1 MEYKPKVITGKVTG
15 TGWPIDGHV
24 LWFSQW
30 DYDNR
35 ESWHLYGWEDS
46 EDEVVMQTVFQT
58 ETEAGPLPVRHSGEV
73 RRELEGK
80 EMGAAGLVL
89 PATGQGESSGGKA
102 GRKHQQ
108 HPRTAP
114 GSRLRSDAKKADR
127 PGRDPLPPAGQE
139 PERRRAG
146 QAPGLGARRVPDMRP
161 EMLETPGKP
170 TGSAK
175 EQGAKMLCTECAIKA
190 GPPVASYERKA
201 QTAHSEGGQSV
212 KEENNTEGL
221 YTLKID
227 ARHYFPD
234 GKITWDVLEALRCR
248 KYAEVLAFYL
258 ECDLDDIEKQARRLA
273 ESTALSYSEALH
285 KIGGDMLRSKE
296 EKPAPLSLWPIRREP
311 VRPNRAARRAAKR
324 KGGRNGR

>member
-46 EDEVVMQTVFQT
+46 EDEAVMQTVFQT
-58 ETEAGPLPVRHSGEV
+58 ETESGPLPVRYAGEV
-73 RRELEGK
+73 RRELEGE

-89 PATGQGESSGGKA
+89 PAIGQGGSAGGKA

-146 QAPGLGARRVPDMRP
+146 QAPGLGASRVPDMRP
-161 EMLETPGKP
+161 EMLETPG
-170 TGSAK
+170 S
-175 EQGAKMLCTECAIKA
+175 
-190 GPPVASYERKA
+190 
-201 QTAHSEGGQSV
+201 
-212 KEENNTEGL
+212 
-221 YTLKID
+221 
-227 ARHYFPD
+227 
-234 GKITWDVLEALRCR
+234 
-248 KYAEVLAFYL
+248 
-258 ECDLDDIEKQARRLA
+258 
-273 ESTALSYSEALH
+273 
-285 KIGGDMLRSKE
+285 
-296 EKPAPLSLWPIRREP
+296 
-311 VRPNRAARRAAKR
+311 
-324 KGGRNGR
+324 

>member
-46 EDEVVMQTVFQT
+46 EDEAVMQTVFQT
-58 ETEAGPLPVRHSGEV
+58 ETEAGLCLFDTLEKFAENWKAKKWEPQGSFCLPLDKVEV
-73 RRELEGK
+73 LE
-80 EMGAAGLVL
+80 V
-89 PATGQGESSGGKA
+89 KA

-146 QAPGLGARRVPDMRP
+146 QAPGLGASRVPDMRP
-161 EMLETPGKP
+161 EMLETPG
-170 TGSAK
+170 S
-175 EQGAKMLCTECAIKA
+175 
-190 GPPVASYERKA
+190 
-201 QTAHSEGGQSV
+201 
-212 KEENNTEGL
+212 
-221 YTLKID
+221 
-227 ARHYFPD
+227 
-234 GKITWDVLEALRCR
+234 
-248 KYAEVLAFYL
+248 
-258 ECDLDDIEKQARRLA
+258 
-273 ESTALSYSEALH
+273 
-285 KIGGDMLRSKE
+285 
-296 EKPAPLSLWPIRREP
+296 
-311 VRPNRAARRAAKR
+311 
-324 KGGRNGR
+324 

>member
-35 ESWHLYGWEDS
+35 ENWHLYGWEDS
-46 EDEVVMQTVFQT
+46 EDEVVMQTVFKT
-58 ETEAGPLPVRHSGEV
+58 ETEAGLCLFDTLEKFAENWKAKKWEPQGSFCLPLDKVEVLEVKQEESTNNTREQLRAHGFDLAPRKQTDRSGILCLPLDKNLNGDVQASTRTGSPSSARH
-73 RRELEGK
+73 
-80 EMGAAGLVL
+80 AAGNAGNTRKPTDSPKNRARKCSVL
-89 PATGQGESSGGKA
+89 SA
-102 GRKHQQ
+102 R
-108 HPRTAP
+108 
-114 GSRLRSDAKKADR
+114 SRLGSCHRS
-127 PGRDPLPPAGQE
+127 
-139 PERRRAG
+139 
-146 QAPGLGARRVPDMRP
+146 
-161 EMLETPGKP
+161 
-170 TGSAK
+170 
-175 EQGAKMLCTECAIKA
+175 
-190 GPPVASYERKA
+190 ERKA
-201 QTAHSEGGQSV
+201 QTARSEGGQSV

-234 GKITWDVLEALRCR
+234 GKTTWGVLEALRCR

-258 ECDLDDIEKQARRLA
+258 ECDLDDIEKQAHRLA
-273 ESTALSYSEALH
+273 ESTSLSYSEALH